1 MVSHIV
7 IATVCLE
14 NVYAARRPLRQSSSK
29 LSDIWMYVAKQLMR
43 AWDPVMELVTTTCD
57 ISRRCPAQGPHT
69 YLYDA
74 ASNSQRCVLDEIYWF
89 FKRPGP

>member
-1 MVSHIV
+1 MVLDIV

-14 NVYAARRPLRQSSSK
+14 NVYAARRPLRQSSSMF
-29 LSDIWMYVAKQLMR
+29 SDTWMYVAKHLMR
-43 AWDPVMELVTTTCD
+43 AWDPVMKLVTTIRD
-57 ISRRCPAQGPHT
+57 VPRRCPTQGPHT

-74 ASNSQRCVLDEIYWF
+74 ASISQRCVLYEIHWF